1 MAEEA
6 RFVRI
11 RKHFDWALHCLLL
24 DCWPN
29 WEHDWFLAIREDS
42 MPQEATAVLS
52 KYFWIAILLRLMLI
66 VDQMEKMVGFLPLET
81 TPCPREWGWQHT
93 PMFGRLTAQTYNTDS
108 QHRLTAQA
116 HITHL
121 CLADSRPKKCSSRV
135 WENNSE
141 QQITSFLSLETTP
154 WPREWGHTMV
164 GICLYCVVCWK
175 YRHVVQVF
183 IYYFTK
189 CT

>member
-93 PMFGRLTAQTYNTDS
+93 PMFGRLTAQTHGTDS
-108 QHRLTAQA
+108 QHRLTIQTHSTGSQHRLTSHTCVWQTHAQRSA
-116 HITHL
+116 ARGFEKIIL
-121 CLADSRPKKCSSRV
+121 SSK
-135 WENNSE
+135 
-141 QQITSFLSLETTP
+141 L
-154 WPREWGHTMV
+154 
-164 GICLYCVVCWK
+164 
-175 YRHVVQVF
+175 QVS
-183 IYYFTK
+183 YH
-189 CT
+189 